1 MADLKKLVQDNFDF
15 LVETRKHFHR
25 HPELSSQEFETA
37 AYIKSHLNE
46 WGIPYETTGVS
57 DIVATITGSFP
68 GKTVA
73 MRGDIDALPI
83 TEATGVDF
91 ASENPGVMHACG
103 HDIHATYMLGAAK
116 ILKDLKDEIHGTVK
130 IIFQEGEE
138 IGAGARKLMETDIL
152 DGVDNIV
159 GVHNAADKDLGIFS
173 LNYGVM
179 SSYGSGVTVTVER
192 TDVAKGNPL
201 LAAADLVNTV
211 TSLATQQV
219 PGEDQGVLV
228 PTVVSTE
235 NESCGFPKKVVI
247 QLNFRTLDV
256 ETTRILNEISDRI
269 AKGIETSH
277 GVSVSVTHVNHG
289 HAVNN
294 DRESTD
300 RAARVIA
307 ERFGEKNV
315 EWAKPSMGGED
326 FSLYQEKIPGV
337 FVHVG
342 GVTDGVY
349 RPQHTDRT
357 LVDEKVLLYGLEFLL
372 AYAFDYLNDEKVA

>member
-37 AYIKSHLNE
+37 AYIKSHLDE

-57 DIVATITGSFP
+57 DIVATIKGSLP

-138 IGAGARKLMETDIL
+138 IGAGARKLMETNIL

-179 SSYGSGVTVTVER
+179 SSYGSGVTITVTR
-192 TDVAKGNPL
+192 ADGAKGNPL

-211 TSLATQQV
+211 TSLATRHV

-247 QLNFRTLDV
+247 QLNFRTLD
-256 ETTRILNEISDRI
+256 EATTRILNEISDRI
-269 AKGIETSH
+269 AKGIEASH
-277 GVSVSVTHVNHG
+277 DVSVSVAHVNHG

-300 RAARVIA
+300 RAARVV
-307 ERFGEKNV
+307 EELFGKQYV

-349 RPQHTDRT
+349 RPQHTDKT

-372 AYAFDYLNDEKVA
+372 AYAFDYLNDAKAA

>member
-179 SSYGSGVTVTVER
+179 SSYGSGVTVTVAR
-192 TDVAKGNPL
+192 TDGAKGNPL

-269 AKGIETSH
+269 AKGIEASH

-349 RPQHTDRT
+349 RPQHTDKT

-372 AYAFDYLNDEKVA
+372 AYAFDYLNDEKAA

>member
-91 ASENPGVMHACG
+91 ASEDPGVMHACG

-192 TDVAKGNPL
+192 TDGAKGNPL

-228 PTVVSTE
+228 PTVVSTG

-277 GVSVSVTHVNHG
+277 GVSVSVTHVNPG

-349 RPQHTDRT
+349 RPQHTDKT

-372 AYAFDYLNDEKVA
+372 AYAFDYLNDEKAA

>member
-1 MADLKKLVQDNFDF
+1 
-15 LVETRKHFHR
+15 
-25 HPELSSQEFETA
+25 
-37 AYIKSHLNE
+37 
-46 WGIPYETTGVS
+46 
-57 DIVATITGSFP
+57 
-68 GKTVA
+68 
-73 MRGDIDALPI
+73 
-83 TEATGVDF
+83 
-91 ASENPGVMHACG
+91 MHACG

-179 SSYGSGVTVTVER
+179 SSYGSGVTVTVAR
-192 TDVAKGNPL
+192 TDGAKGNPL

-349 RPQHTDRT
+349 RPQHTDKT

-372 AYAFDYLNDEKVA
+372 AYAFDYLNDAKAA

>member
-228 PTVVSTE
+228 PTVVSTG

-277 GVSVSVTHVNHG
+277 GVSVSVTHVNPG

-349 RPQHTDRT
+349 RPQHTDKT

-372 AYAFDYLNDEKVA
+372 AYAFDYLNDEKAA

>member
-179 SSYGSGVTVTVER
+179 SSYGSGVTVTVAR
-192 TDVAKGNPL
+192 TDGAKGNPL

-307 ERFGEKNV
+307 ERFGEKNI

-349 RPQHTDRT
+349 RPQHTDKT

-372 AYAFDYLNDEKVA
+372 AYAFDYLNDEKAA

>member
-179 SSYGSGVTVTVER
+179 SSYGSGVTVTVAR
-192 TDVAKGNPL
+192 TDGAKGNPL

-349 RPQHTDRT
+349 RPQHTDKT

-372 AYAFDYLNDEKVA
+372 AYAFDYLNDEKAA

>member
-307 ERFGEKNV
+307 ERFGEKNI

-349 RPQHTDRT
+349 RPQHTDKT

-372 AYAFDYLNDEKVA
+372 AYAFDYLNDEKAA

>member
-179 SSYGSGVTVTVER
+179 SSYGSGVTVTVAR
-192 TDVAKGNPL
+192 TDGAKGNPL

-372 AYAFDYLNDEKVA
+372 AYAFDYLNDEKAA

>member
-1 MADLKKLVQDNFDF
+1 MADLKKLVLDNFDF

-37 AYIKSHLNE
+37 AYIKSHLDE

-57 DIVATITGSFP
+57 DIVATIKGSLP

-138 IGAGARKLMETDIL
+138 IGAGARKLMETNIL

-179 SSYGSGVTVTVER
+179 SSYGSGVTITVTR
-192 TDVAKGNPL
+192 ADGAKGNPL

-211 TSLATQQV
+211 TSLATRHV

-247 QLNFRTLDV
+247 QLNFRTLD
-256 ETTRILNEISDRI
+256 EATTRILNEISDRI
-269 AKGIETSH
+269 AKGIEASH
-277 GVSVSVTHVNHG
+277 DVSVSVAHVNHG

-300 RAARVIA
+300 RAARVV
-307 ERFGEKNV
+307 EELFGKQYV

-349 RPQHTDRT
+349 RPQHTDKT

-372 AYAFDYLNDEKVA
+372 AYAFDYLNDAKAA

>member
-179 SSYGSGVTVTVER
+179 SSYGSGVTVTVAR
-192 TDVAKGNPL
+192 TDGAKGNPL

-228 PTVVSTE
+228 PTVVSTG

-349 RPQHTDRT
+349 RPQHTDKT

>member
-179 SSYGSGVTVTVER
+179 SSYGSGVTVTVAR

-349 RPQHTDRT
+349 RPQHTDKT

-372 AYAFDYLNDEKVA
+372 AYAFDYLNDEKAA

>member
-211 TSLATQQV
+211 TSLATQLV
-219 PGEDQGVLV
+219 PSEDQGVLV
-228 PTVVSTE
+228 PTVVSTG

-269 AKGIETSH
+269 AKGIEASH

-349 RPQHTDRT
+349 RPQHTDKT

-372 AYAFDYLNDEKVA
+372 AYAFDYLNDEKAA

>member
-228 PTVVSTE
+228 PTVVSTG

-349 RPQHTDRT
+349 RPQHTDKT

-372 AYAFDYLNDEKVA
+372 AYAFDYLNDEKAA

>member
-46 WGIPYETTGVS
+46 WDIPYETTGVS

-179 SSYGSGVTVTVER
+179 SSYGSGVTVTVAR
-192 TDVAKGNPL
+192 TDGAKGNPL

-349 RPQHTDRT
+349 RPQHTDKT